1 MTSIRVR
8 FNPAKMK
15 ILLPGL
21 LLLVLFAPLQAALPV
36 AVDGQ
41 QLPSLAPMLESATAA
56 VVEANGKG
64 IIMNIQRGN
73 RALYILLK

>member
-1 MTSIRVR
+1 LTSIRAR
-8 FNPAKMK
+8 FNHGNMK

-21 LLLVLFAPLQAALPV
+21 LLLVLFPPLQAALPV

-41 QLPSLAPMLESATAA
+41 QLPSLAPILESATPA

-64 IIMNIQRGN
+64 MIMNIQRGN

>member
-1 MTSIRVR
+1 
-8 FNPAKMK
+8 MK

-21 LLLVLFAPLQAALPV
+21 LLLVLFPPLQAALPV

-41 QLPSLAPMLESATAA
+41 QRPSLAPMLERATPA

-64 IIMNIQRGN
+64 MIMNI
-73 RALYILLK
+73 

>member
-1 MTSIRVR
+1 
-8 FNPAKMK
+8 MK

-21 LLLVLFAPLQAALPV
+21 LLMVLFTPLQAALPV

-41 QLPSLAPMLESATAA
+41 QLPMLEPATPA

-64 IIMNIQRGN
+64 MIMNIQRGN

>member
-1 MTSIRVR
+1 LTSIRVR
-8 FNPAKMK
+8 FNHGNMK

-21 LLLVLFAPLQAALPV
+21 LLLVLFPPLQAALPV

-41 QLPSLAPMLESATAA
+41 QRPSLAPMLERATPA

-64 IIMNIQRGN
+64 MIMNI
-73 RALYILLK
+73 